1 MEWKELSVRDRAN
14 FIHQFVKGGIIT
26 IKEQEKFYNSSISH
40 FTMTNQFPIKPLT
53 AKAY

>member
-26 IKEQEKFYNSSISH
+26 TKEQEDCRNNKSFII
-40 FTMTNQFPIKPLT
+40 TVFPILQ
-53 AKAY
+53 